1 MTPFFK
7 VCIAIGFF
15 GGICLSTPSQVR
27 FTPQESAIVLNASV
41 HDKGAQNS
49 AFSDLT
55 KAWRSQPQ
63 DLSVSLAYARA
74 VFQTGLAEGDLRWF
88 GSAKAALAPWWQAT
102 DLPAEGLFL
111 RGLVKQGF
119 HDFEGGLKDIDSAI
133 AKEPARPEF
142 WSWRFALHLLQAD
155 MTAARQDCEEMA
167 RLFAKVFTCQSRLK
181 DAQGSNR
188 LINENL

>member
-74 VFQTGLAEGDLRWF
+74 VFQIGLAEGDLRWF
-88 GSAKAALAPWWQAT
+88 GAAKAAILPWWKKD
-102 DLPAEGLFL
+102 DLPADAFFI
-111 RGLVKQGF
+111 RGLVRQGF
-119 HDFEGGLKDIDSAI
+119 HDFTGGLADINKAI
-133 AKEPARPEF
+133 DLNPNKAEF
-142 WSWRFALHLLQAD
+142 WSWRFAMHCPTTVQLP
-155 MTAARQDCEEMA
+155 
-167 RLFAKVFTCQSRLK
+167 
-181 DAQGSNR
+181 
-188 LINENL
+188 